1 MAFLVLPGAVATIS
15 SGPDALTTGTLAET
29 LDGAFSQWWSTGETN
44 LTPDM
49 QSIVSFWE
57 VFHVGKLVISAGLLT
72 VLLLAGARL
81 LQAYSGSERRGRR
94 AGIAIIGALGAFWV
108 ALLLLVVLANI
119 QGAMSPLSSVMGL
132 LPMGVPS
139 EAVLEVRTHFA
150 NGTTTPILGILIED
164 FRNYHA
170 VMVGC
175 SAIAAIAVAGAAIV
189 VWIRRAQVSRE
200 NVRLRRVSAILG
212 AALTPLFL
220 FLILILLLNMSTVDD
235 TARALA
241 AFFAGGGV

>member
-1 MAFLVLPGAVATIS
+1 MSVPFAVTRPRRDLRSVVLVSLIALFSMAFLVLPGAVATIS

-94 AGIAIIGALGAFWV
+94 AGIAIIGALGAPWV

-170 VMVGC
+170 VLRSRSRAPPLWSGFVAHRFRVKTCVFVACRPSSARRSRLSSC
-175 SAIAAIAVAGAAIV
+175 S
-189 VWIRRAQVSRE
+189 S
-200 NVRLRRVSAILG
+200 S
-212 AALTPLFL
+212 
-220 FLILILLLNMSTVDD
+220 
-235 TARALA
+235 
-241 AFFAGGGV
+241 